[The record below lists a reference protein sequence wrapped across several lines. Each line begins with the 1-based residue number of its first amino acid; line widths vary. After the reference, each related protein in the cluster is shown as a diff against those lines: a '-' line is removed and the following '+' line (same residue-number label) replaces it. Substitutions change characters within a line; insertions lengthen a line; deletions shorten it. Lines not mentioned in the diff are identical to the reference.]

1 MRLFERVSPGLVLLA
16 IVAFAGTFAWGLTF
30 AIPFAVG
37 AAALSAG
44 EYLDKYGLESE

>member
-1 MRLFERVSPGLVLLA
+1 MRLFELVSPGLILVAL
-16 IVAFAGTFAWGLTF
+16 VAFAGTFVWGLTF

-37 AAALSAG
+37 AVAVDVG